1 MQASADPHMSNSD
14 TALPV
19 DVVVAFQEKGQKNE
33 TGIYK
38 ELVQIP
44 ITGVLPAGHPLA
56 EKELLD
62 EDDLQD

>member
-1 MQASADPHMSNSD
+1 M
-14 TALPV
+14 
-19 DVVVAFQEKGQKNE
+19 VVAFQEKGQKNE

-62 EDDLQD
+62 EDDLRTRGCSCLTRRDAPTT